1 MLPII
6 FGESRIILLAGIA
19 AAFLCSFLGI
29 RFGMSSLP
37 RDGGRKFAVNGALS
51 KGKPRGA
58 GLIFVA
64 AFTVCG
70 VLFVPFTAENLI
82 YILLVVGGMMSGYL
96 DDASEKPWGEYKK
109 GLIDLIIAL
118 AGSFTYVNFN
128 GSTIRIPFTEL
139 SVTLPRWLYILLGVV
154 LIWTAINVTN
164 CSDGVDGLSGTLSM
178 ITIGSFCLL
187 CLDVSPDFSFLCGI
201 MIAVILAYQ
210 WFNAS
215 PSILMMG
222 DAGYG
227 LMMLVGIWAFK
238 KLKKPRGDFGK
249 LVNVLFFSSFTTIF
263 WGIIFGSYFG
273 ETWHPIL
280 FAPLDN
286 PMGMLVFCMIIG
298 VLHIFSGMVMKM
310 VEDAKAGHFWD
321 GVFDQLSWM
330 LLITGLGL
338 LFLPV
343 TRTVGMVLAIV
354 GAAIILLTA
363 GRAKKGIFG
372 KLIGGLGGLYNI
384 TSYMSDILSYSRI
397 LALALASGVVGMVM
411 NLLAGMVQGSVIG
424 FIFSLLIYVVGH
436 VFNLA
441 MGLLSAYVHD
451 SRLQYIE
458 FFNKFYEG
466 GGYAFRPLCIDP
478 KYVEVVDNK
487 DSN

>member
-70 VLFVPFTAENLI
+70 VLFVPFTAESLI

-109 GLIDLIIAL
+109 GLIDLVIAL

-222 DAGYG
+222 DAGSRAMG
-227 LMMLVGIWAFK
+227 LFIAFAAMKSGNPLLYIPLALV
-238 KLKKPRGDFGK
+238 
-249 LVNVLFFSSFTTIF
+249 TI
-263 WGIIFGSYFG
+263 
-273 ETWHPIL
+273 
-280 FAPLDN
+280 LD
-286 PMGMLVFCMIIG
+286 G
-298 VLHIFSGMVMKM
+298 
-310 VEDAKAGHFWD
+310 
-321 GVFDQLSWM
+321 
-330 LLITGLGL
+330 GLGL
-338 LFLPV
+338 LKISLKRFLKISILKN
-343 TRTVGMVLAIV
+343 TRTPLHDHARKNKGWSDPQTVYRF
-354 GAAIILLTA
+354 AIIQTA
-363 GRAKKGIFG
+363 LCFV
-372 KLIGGLGGLYNI
+372 
-384 TSYMSDILSYSRI
+384 T
-397 LALALASGVVGMVM
+397 LAL
-411 NLLAGMVQGSVIG
+411 
-424 FIFSLLIYVVGH
+424 SL
-436 VFNLA
+436 
-441 MGLLSAYVHD
+441 
-451 SRLQYIE
+451 
-458 FFNKFYEG
+458 
-466 GGYAFRPLCIDP
+466 
-478 KYVEVVDNK
+478 
-487 DSN
+487 

>member
-70 VLFVPFTAENLI
+70 VLLVPFTAENLI

-109 GLIDLIIAL
+109 GLIDLVIAL

-222 DAGYG
+222 DAGSRAMG
-227 LMMLVGIWAFK
+227 LFIAFAAMKSGNPLLYIPLALV
-238 KLKKPRGDFGK
+238 
-249 LVNVLFFSSFTTIF
+249 TI
-263 WGIIFGSYFG
+263 
-273 ETWHPIL
+273 
-280 FAPLDN
+280 LD
-286 PMGMLVFCMIIG
+286 G
-298 VLHIFSGMVMKM
+298 
-310 VEDAKAGHFWD
+310 
-321 GVFDQLSWM
+321 
-330 LLITGLGL
+330 GLGL
-338 LFLPV
+338 LKISLKRFLKISILKN
-343 TRTVGMVLAIV
+343 TRTPLHDHARKNKGWSDPQTVYRF
-354 GAAIILLTA
+354 AIIQTA
-363 GRAKKGIFG
+363 LCFV
-372 KLIGGLGGLYNI
+372 
-384 TSYMSDILSYSRI
+384 T
-397 LALALASGVVGMVM
+397 LAL
-411 NLLAGMVQGSVIG
+411 
-424 FIFSLLIYVVGH
+424 SL
-436 VFNLA
+436 
-441 MGLLSAYVHD
+441 
-451 SRLQYIE
+451 
-458 FFNKFYEG
+458 
-466 GGYAFRPLCIDP
+466 
-478 KYVEVVDNK
+478 
-487 DSN
+487 

>member
-109 GLIDLIIAL
+109 GLIDLVIAL

-128 GSTIRIPFTEL
+128 GSTIRTPFTEL

-222 DAGYG
+222 DAGSRAMG
-227 LMMLVGIWAFK
+227 LFIAFAAMKSGNPLLYIPLALV
-238 KLKKPRGDFGK
+238 
-249 LVNVLFFSSFTTIF
+249 TI
-263 WGIIFGSYFG
+263 
-273 ETWHPIL
+273 
-280 FAPLDN
+280 LD
-286 PMGMLVFCMIIG
+286 G
-298 VLHIFSGMVMKM
+298 
-310 VEDAKAGHFWD
+310 
-321 GVFDQLSWM
+321 
-330 LLITGLGL
+330 GLGL
-338 LFLPV
+338 LKISLKRFLKISILKK
-343 TRTVGMVLAIV
+343 TRTPLHDHARKNKGWSDPQTVYRF
-354 GAAIILLTA
+354 AIIQTA
-363 GRAKKGIFG
+363 LCFV
-372 KLIGGLGGLYNI
+372 
-384 TSYMSDILSYSRI
+384 T
-397 LALALASGVVGMVM
+397 LAL
-411 NLLAGMVQGSVIG
+411 
-424 FIFSLLIYVVGH
+424 SL
-436 VFNLA
+436 
-441 MGLLSAYVHD
+441 
-451 SRLQYIE
+451 
-458 FFNKFYEG
+458 
-466 GGYAFRPLCIDP
+466 
-478 KYVEVVDNK
+478 
-487 DSN
+487 

>member
-109 GLIDLIIAL
+109 GLIELVIAL

-187 CLDVSPDFSFLCGI
+187 CLNVSPDFSFLCGI

-222 DAGYG
+222 DAGSRAMG
-227 LMMLVGIWAFK
+227 LFIAFAAMKSGNPLLYIPLALV
-238 KLKKPRGDFGK
+238 
-249 LVNVLFFSSFTTIF
+249 TI
-263 WGIIFGSYFG
+263 
-273 ETWHPIL
+273 
-280 FAPLDN
+280 LD
-286 PMGMLVFCMIIG
+286 G
-298 VLHIFSGMVMKM
+298 
-310 VEDAKAGHFWD
+310 
-321 GVFDQLSWM
+321 
-330 LLITGLGL
+330 GLGL
-338 LFLPV
+338 LKISLKRFLKISILKN
-343 TRTVGMVLAIV
+343 TRTPLHDHARKNKGWSDPQTVYRF
-354 GAAIILLTA
+354 AIIQTA
-363 GRAKKGIFG
+363 LCFV
-372 KLIGGLGGLYNI
+372 
-384 TSYMSDILSYSRI
+384 T
-397 LALALASGVVGMVM
+397 LAL
-411 NLLAGMVQGSVIG
+411 
-424 FIFSLLIYVVGH
+424 SL
-436 VFNLA
+436 
-441 MGLLSAYVHD
+441 
-451 SRLQYIE
+451 
-458 FFNKFYEG
+458 
-466 GGYAFRPLCIDP
+466 
-478 KYVEVVDNK
+478 
-487 DSN
+487 

>member
-82 YILLVVGGMMSGYL
+82 YILL

-109 GLIDLIIAL
+109 GLIDLVIAL

-222 DAGYG
+222 DAGSRAMG
-227 LMMLVGIWAFK
+227 LFIAFA
-238 KLKKPRGDFGK
+238 
-249 LVNVLFFSSFTTIF
+249 VTI
-263 WGIIFGSYFG
+263 
-273 ETWHPIL
+273 
-280 FAPLDN
+280 LD
-286 PMGMLVFCMIIG
+286 G
-298 VLHIFSGMVMKM
+298 
-310 VEDAKAGHFWD
+310 
-321 GVFDQLSWM
+321 
-330 LLITGLGL
+330 GLGL
-338 LFLPV
+338 LKISLKRFLKISILKN
-343 TRTVGMVLAIV
+343 TRTPLHDHARKNKGWSDPQTVYRF
-354 GAAIILLTA
+354 AIIQTA
-363 GRAKKGIFG
+363 LCFV
-372 KLIGGLGGLYNI
+372 
-384 TSYMSDILSYSRI
+384 T
-397 LALALASGVVGMVM
+397 LAL
-411 NLLAGMVQGSVIG
+411 
-424 FIFSLLIYVVGH
+424 SL
-436 VFNLA
+436 
-441 MGLLSAYVHD
+441 
-451 SRLQYIE
+451 
-458 FFNKFYEG
+458 
-466 GGYAFRPLCIDP
+466 
-478 KYVEVVDNK
+478 
-487 DSN
+487 

>member
-1 MLPII
+1 MLSTI

-109 GLIDLIIAL
+109 GLIDLVIAL

-222 DAGYG
+222 DAGSRAMG
-227 LMMLVGIWAFK
+227 LFIAFAAMKSGNPLLYIPLALV
-238 KLKKPRGDFGK
+238 
-249 LVNVLFFSSFTTIF
+249 TI
-263 WGIIFGSYFG
+263 
-273 ETWHPIL
+273 
-280 FAPLDN
+280 LD
-286 PMGMLVFCMIIG
+286 G
-298 VLHIFSGMVMKM
+298 
-310 VEDAKAGHFWD
+310 
-321 GVFDQLSWM
+321 
-330 LLITGLGL
+330 GLGL
-338 LFLPV
+338 LKISLKRFLKISILKN
-343 TRTVGMVLAIV
+343 TRTPLHDHARKNKGWSDPQTVYRF
-354 GAAIILLTA
+354 AIIQTA
-363 GRAKKGIFG
+363 LCFV
-372 KLIGGLGGLYNI
+372 
-384 TSYMSDILSYSRI
+384 T
-397 LALALASGVVGMVM
+397 LAL
-411 NLLAGMVQGSVIG
+411 
-424 FIFSLLIYVVGH
+424 SL
-436 VFNLA
+436 
-441 MGLLSAYVHD
+441 
-451 SRLQYIE
+451 
-458 FFNKFYEG
+458 
-466 GGYAFRPLCIDP
+466 
-478 KYVEVVDNK
+478 
-487 DSN
+487 

>member
-6 FGESRIILLAGIA
+6 FCESRIILLAGIA

-109 GLIDLIIAL
+109 GLIDLVIAL

-222 DAGYG
+222 DAGSRAMG
-227 LMMLVGIWAFK
+227 LFIAFAAMKSGNPLLYIPLALV
-238 KLKKPRGDFGK
+238 
-249 LVNVLFFSSFTTIF
+249 TI
-263 WGIIFGSYFG
+263 
-273 ETWHPIL
+273 
-280 FAPLDN
+280 LD
-286 PMGMLVFCMIIG
+286 G
-298 VLHIFSGMVMKM
+298 
-310 VEDAKAGHFWD
+310 
-321 GVFDQLSWM
+321 
-330 LLITGLGL
+330 GLGL
-338 LFLPV
+338 LKISLKRFLKISILKN
-343 TRTVGMVLAIV
+343 TRTPLHDHARKNKGWSDPQTVYRF
-354 GAAIILLTA
+354 AIIQTA
-363 GRAKKGIFG
+363 LCFV
-372 KLIGGLGGLYNI
+372 
-384 TSYMSDILSYSRI
+384 T
-397 LALALASGVVGMVM
+397 LAL
-411 NLLAGMVQGSVIG
+411 
-424 FIFSLLIYVVGH
+424 SL
-436 VFNLA
+436 
-441 MGLLSAYVHD
+441 
-451 SRLQYIE
+451 
-458 FFNKFYEG
+458 
-466 GGYAFRPLCIDP
+466 
-478 KYVEVVDNK
+478 
-487 DSN
+487 

>member
-109 GLIDLIIAL
+109 GLIDLVIAL

-187 CLDVSPDFSFLCGI
+187 CLNVSPDFSFLCGI

-222 DAGYG
+222 DAGSRAMG
-227 LMMLVGIWAFK
+227 LFIAFAAMKSGNPLLYIPLALV
-238 KLKKPRGDFGK
+238 
-249 LVNVLFFSSFTTIF
+249 TI
-263 WGIIFGSYFG
+263 
-273 ETWHPIL
+273 
-280 FAPLDN
+280 LD
-286 PMGMLVFCMIIG
+286 G
-298 VLHIFSGMVMKM
+298 
-310 VEDAKAGHFWD
+310 
-321 GVFDQLSWM
+321 
-330 LLITGLGL
+330 GLGL
-338 LFLPV
+338 LKISLKRFLKISILKN
-343 TRTVGMVLAIV
+343 TRTPLHDHARKNKGWSDPQTVYRF
-354 GAAIILLTA
+354 AIIQTA
-363 GRAKKGIFG
+363 LCFV
-372 KLIGGLGGLYNI
+372 
-384 TSYMSDILSYSRI
+384 T
-397 LALALASGVVGMVM
+397 LAL
-411 NLLAGMVQGSVIG
+411 
-424 FIFSLLIYVVGH
+424 SL
-436 VFNLA
+436 
-441 MGLLSAYVHD
+441 
-451 SRLQYIE
+451 
-458 FFNKFYEG
+458 
-466 GGYAFRPLCIDP
+466 
-478 KYVEVVDNK
+478 
-487 DSN
+487 

>member
-19 AAFLCSFLGI
+19 AAFHCSFLGI

-109 GLIDLIIAL
+109 GLIDLVIAL

-222 DAGYG
+222 DAGSRAMG
-227 LMMLVGIWAFK
+227 LFIAFAAMKSGNPLLYIPLALV
-238 KLKKPRGDFGK
+238 
-249 LVNVLFFSSFTTIF
+249 TI
-263 WGIIFGSYFG
+263 
-273 ETWHPIL
+273 
-280 FAPLDN
+280 LD
-286 PMGMLVFCMIIG
+286 G
-298 VLHIFSGMVMKM
+298 
-310 VEDAKAGHFWD
+310 
-321 GVFDQLSWM
+321 
-330 LLITGLGL
+330 GLGL
-338 LFLPV
+338 LKISLKRFLKISILKN
-343 TRTVGMVLAIV
+343 TRTPLHDHARKNKGWSDPQTVYRF
-354 GAAIILLTA
+354 AIIQTA
-363 GRAKKGIFG
+363 LCFV
-372 KLIGGLGGLYNI
+372 
-384 TSYMSDILSYSRI
+384 T
-397 LALALASGVVGMVM
+397 LAL
-411 NLLAGMVQGSVIG
+411 
-424 FIFSLLIYVVGH
+424 SL
-436 VFNLA
+436 
-441 MGLLSAYVHD
+441 
-451 SRLQYIE
+451 
-458 FFNKFYEG
+458 
-466 GGYAFRPLCIDP
+466 
-478 KYVEVVDNK
+478 
-487 DSN
+487 

>member
-109 GLIDLIIAL
+109 GLIDLVIAL

-164 CSDGVDGLSGTLSM
+164 C
-178 ITIGSFCLL
+178 
-187 CLDVSPDFSFLCGI
+187 
-201 MIAVILAYQ
+201 

-222 DAGYG
+222 DAGSRAMG
-227 LMMLVGIWAFK
+227 LFIAFAAMKSGNPLLYIPLALV
-238 KLKKPRGDFGK
+238 
-249 LVNVLFFSSFTTIF
+249 TI
-263 WGIIFGSYFG
+263 
-273 ETWHPIL
+273 
-280 FAPLDN
+280 LD
-286 PMGMLVFCMIIG
+286 G
-298 VLHIFSGMVMKM
+298 
-310 VEDAKAGHFWD
+310 
-321 GVFDQLSWM
+321 
-330 LLITGLGL
+330 GLGL
-338 LFLPV
+338 LKISLKRFLKISILKN
-343 TRTVGMVLAIV
+343 TRTPLHDHARKNKGWSDPQTVYRF
-354 GAAIILLTA
+354 AIIQTA
-363 GRAKKGIFG
+363 LCFV
-372 KLIGGLGGLYNI
+372 
-384 TSYMSDILSYSRI
+384 T
-397 LALALASGVVGMVM
+397 LAL
-411 NLLAGMVQGSVIG
+411 
-424 FIFSLLIYVVGH
+424 SL
-436 VFNLA
+436 
-441 MGLLSAYVHD
+441 
-451 SRLQYIE
+451 
-458 FFNKFYEG
+458 
-466 GGYAFRPLCIDP
+466 
-478 KYVEVVDNK
+478 
-487 DSN
+487 

>member
-109 GLIDLIIAL
+109 GLIDLVIAL

-222 DAGYG
+222 DAGSRAMG
-227 LMMLVGIWAFK
+227 LFIAFAAMKSENPLLYIPLALV
-238 KLKKPRGDFGK
+238 
-249 LVNVLFFSSFTTIF
+249 TI
-263 WGIIFGSYFG
+263 
-273 ETWHPIL
+273 
-280 FAPLDN
+280 LD
-286 PMGMLVFCMIIG
+286 G
-298 VLHIFSGMVMKM
+298 
-310 VEDAKAGHFWD
+310 
-321 GVFDQLSWM
+321 
-330 LLITGLGL
+330 GLGL
-338 LFLPV
+338 LKISLKRFLKISILKN
-343 TRTVGMVLAIV
+343 TRTPLHDHARKNKGWSDPQTVYRF
-354 GAAIILLTA
+354 AIIQTA
-363 GRAKKGIFG
+363 LCFV
-372 KLIGGLGGLYNI
+372 
-384 TSYMSDILSYSRI
+384 T
-397 LALALASGVVGMVM
+397 LAL
-411 NLLAGMVQGSVIG
+411 
-424 FIFSLLIYVVGH
+424 SL
-436 VFNLA
+436 
-441 MGLLSAYVHD
+441 
-451 SRLQYIE
+451 
-458 FFNKFYEG
+458 
-466 GGYAFRPLCIDP
+466 
-478 KYVEVVDNK
+478 
-487 DSN
+487 

>member
-222 DAGYG
+222 DAGSRAMG
-227 LMMLVGIWAFK
+227 LFIAFAAMKSENPLLYIPLALV
-238 KLKKPRGDFGK
+238 
-249 LVNVLFFSSFTTIF
+249 TI
-263 WGIIFGSYFG
+263 
-273 ETWHPIL
+273 
-280 FAPLDN
+280 LD
-286 PMGMLVFCMIIG
+286 G
-298 VLHIFSGMVMKM
+298 
-310 VEDAKAGHFWD
+310 
-321 GVFDQLSWM
+321 
-330 LLITGLGL
+330 GLGL
-338 LFLPV
+338 LKISLKRFLKISILKN
-343 TRTVGMVLAIV
+343 TRTPLHDHARKNKGWSDPQTVYRF
-354 GAAIILLTA
+354 AIIQTA
-363 GRAKKGIFG
+363 LCFV
-372 KLIGGLGGLYNI
+372 
-384 TSYMSDILSYSRI
+384 T
-397 LALALASGVVGMVM
+397 LAL
-411 NLLAGMVQGSVIG
+411 
-424 FIFSLLIYVVGH
+424 SL
-436 VFNLA
+436 
-441 MGLLSAYVHD
+441 
-451 SRLQYIE
+451 
-458 FFNKFYEG
+458 
-466 GGYAFRPLCIDP
+466 
-478 KYVEVVDNK
+478 
-487 DSN
+487 

>member
-29 RFGMSSLP
+29 CFGMSSLP

-109 GLIDLIIAL
+109 GLIDLVIAL

-222 DAGYG
+222 DAGSRAMG
-227 LMMLVGIWAFK
+227 LFIAFAAMKSGNPLLYIPLALV
-238 KLKKPRGDFGK
+238 
-249 LVNVLFFSSFTTIF
+249 TI
-263 WGIIFGSYFG
+263 
-273 ETWHPIL
+273 
-280 FAPLDN
+280 LD
-286 PMGMLVFCMIIG
+286 G
-298 VLHIFSGMVMKM
+298 
-310 VEDAKAGHFWD
+310 
-321 GVFDQLSWM
+321 
-330 LLITGLGL
+330 GLGL
-338 LFLPV
+338 LKISLKRFLKISILKN
-343 TRTVGMVLAIV
+343 TRTPLHDHARKNKGWSDPQTVYRF
-354 GAAIILLTA
+354 AIIQTA
-363 GRAKKGIFG
+363 LCFV
-372 KLIGGLGGLYNI
+372 
-384 TSYMSDILSYSRI
+384 T
-397 LALALASGVVGMVM
+397 LAL
-411 NLLAGMVQGSVIG
+411 
-424 FIFSLLIYVVGH
+424 SL
-436 VFNLA
+436 
-441 MGLLSAYVHD
+441 
-451 SRLQYIE
+451 
-458 FFNKFYEG
+458 
-466 GGYAFRPLCIDP
+466 
-478 KYVEVVDNK
+478 
-487 DSN
+487 

>member
-109 GLIDLIIAL
+109 GLIDLVIAL

-139 SVTLPRWLYILLGVV
+139 SVTLPRWLYTLLGVV

-222 DAGYG
+222 DAGSRAMG
-227 LMMLVGIWAFK
+227 LFIAFAAMKSGNPLLYIPLALV
-238 KLKKPRGDFGK
+238 
-249 LVNVLFFSSFTTIF
+249 TI
-263 WGIIFGSYFG
+263 
-273 ETWHPIL
+273 
-280 FAPLDN
+280 LD
-286 PMGMLVFCMIIG
+286 G
-298 VLHIFSGMVMKM
+298 
-310 VEDAKAGHFWD
+310 
-321 GVFDQLSWM
+321 
-330 LLITGLGL
+330 GLGL
-338 LFLPV
+338 LKISLKRFLKISILKN
-343 TRTVGMVLAIV
+343 TRTPLHDHARKNKGWSDPQTVYRF
-354 GAAIILLTA
+354 AIIQTA
-363 GRAKKGIFG
+363 LCFV
-372 KLIGGLGGLYNI
+372 
-384 TSYMSDILSYSRI
+384 T
-397 LALALASGVVGMVM
+397 LAL
-411 NLLAGMVQGSVIG
+411 
-424 FIFSLLIYVVGH
+424 SL
-436 VFNLA
+436 
-441 MGLLSAYVHD
+441 
-451 SRLQYIE
+451 
-458 FFNKFYEG
+458 
-466 GGYAFRPLCIDP
+466 
-478 KYVEVVDNK
+478 
-487 DSN
+487 